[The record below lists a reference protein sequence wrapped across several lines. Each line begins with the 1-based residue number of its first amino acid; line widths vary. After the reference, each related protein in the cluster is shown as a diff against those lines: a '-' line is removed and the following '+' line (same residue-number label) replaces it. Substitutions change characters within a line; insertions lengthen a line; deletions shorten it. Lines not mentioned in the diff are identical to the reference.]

1 MDIFHK
7 IHDVTIPALLR
18 RQSEQHRFMLALSA
32 PSHRGY
38 RDRLSYAQ
46 LVHRMSAMAEGL
58 QARGLQHGQ
67 RVGLLL
73 TNKAAREAVLTA
85 LGCWEL
91 GIAVA
96 PLNSKS
102 SDEELLYAV
111 ELIDPV
117 LLVVANSIDIQ
128 RLASMGLGHIPTLR
142 LDGPEG
148 DPSTWPEPENW
159 VMAPTQ
165 ANSRISSRD
174 LSCLLFTS
182 GTTARSKA
190 VMHTHQS
197 QLHAGLAIGSAM
209 GLTAKDTY
217 QGAFPIFT
225 SSAWNLACMSAWVY
239 GAGVVLE
246 EDGLD
251 NGARLRLIQA
261 ECTSVYHGVPALLHF
276 LVDEFARGGY
286 DAHCVRRLG
295 YGGAPMPIEVMK
307 KFEHHWP
314 HVDQVHI
321 WGMTETGPAGTA
333 LPSWMLPRLAGAVG
347 FPQAGCS
354 IRILSEVPEKT
365 HADQHAQIVLRD
377 APAGEVGEIA
387 FAGLSAATGYF
398 RNSKASAQTFVD
410 GWVLSGDLGR
420 IDREGVLHIVDRKKD
435 IINRGGLK
443 ISSAAV
449 EDVIYRCP
457 GVAEAAVVAIPHT
470 KLGEDIAACI
480 VVKDSTTFDLEA
492 VQAICTL
499 LLAENEI
506 PRHWSVLAAL
516 PKNAMG
522 KVLKQELR
530 AQLIASSIAKNN
542 ICAMF
547 PSERNPSQESD
558 A

>member
-1 MDIFHK
+1 MDIFHN
-7 IHDVTIPALLR
+7 IHGITIPALLR
-18 RQSEQHRFMLALSA
+18 RQAEQHRFKLALSA

-46 LVHRMSAMAEGL
+46 LVHRMSAMAQGL
-58 QARGLQHGQ
+58 HACGLRHGQ

-73 TNKAAREAVLTA
+73 SNKAAREAVLTA
-85 LGCWEL
+85 LGCWQL

-96 PLNSKS
+96 PLNGKA
-102 SDEELLYAV
+102 SDEELRHAV
-111 ELIDPV
+111 ELIDPAM
-117 LLVVANSIDIQ
+117 LVVANALDVQ
-128 RLASMGLGHIPTLR
+128 RLASLGLGHIPTLR

-148 DPSTWPEPENW
+148 APSTWPEPENR
-159 VMAPTQ
+159 VAAPVQ
-165 ANSRISSRD
+165 VDCHISPQD

-197 QLHAGLAIGSAM
+197 QLHAGLAIGGAM
-209 GLTAKDTY
+209 GLTANDTY

-251 NGARLRLIQA
+251 NGARLRLIHA

-286 DAHCVRRLG
+286 DARCVRRLG
-295 YGGAPMPIEVMK
+295 YGGAPMPIEVMD
-307 KFEHHWP
+307 KFAHHWP

-333 LPSWMLPRLAGAVG
+333 LPNWMLPRLAGAVG
-347 FPQAGCS
+347 IPQAGCS
-354 IRILSEVPEKT
+354 IRILSEASEEKLT
-365 HADQHAQIVLRD
+365 AQDKQTVLRD
-377 APAGEVGEIA
+377 ASPGEVGEIA
-387 FAGLSAATGYF
+387 FAGLSAALGYF
-398 RNSKASAQTFVD
+398 RNPDASAKTFVD
-410 GWVLSGDLGR
+410 GWVLTGDLGR
-420 IDREGVLHIVDRKKD
+420 IDREGVLHYVDRKKD
-435 IINRGGLK
+435 VINRGGLK

-449 EDVIYRCP
+449 EDAIYRCP
-457 GVAEAAVVAIPHT
+457 GVAEVAVVAIPHP
-470 KLGEDIAACI
+470 KLGEDVAACI
-480 VVKDSTTFDLEA
+480 VPKDSTSFDLEA
-492 VQAICTL
+492 VQAVCAS
-499 LLAENEI
+499 LLAENAI
-506 PRHWSVLAAL
+506 PRQWTVFASL

-530 AQLIASSIAKNN
+530 MQLIASSVATAISSSSQ
-542 ICAMF
+542 
-547 PSERNPSQESD
+547 PSKRDQP
-558 A
+558 